1 MNLVIDI
8 ETENT
13 SADVATGNKR
23 IISIQIGDDVTQE
36 IYYDDSSEYSLSR
49 GKERILSLL
58 SSGCVFVGFYLAF
71 DLPLLKKFLDIDITN
86 YIELQI
92 VRYSSLVDACR
103 PYKINVDHKQKMNEK
118 AEEYTKRD
126 DIRNEARIEAQKRVE
141 EKGDSF
147 DYAFGKCLKSI
158 SFGKAII
165 DSYNEFVQKGG
176 SKDTLFYEYAIGD
189 VICEFRLFKALTE
202 AGKLSGPSS

>member
-1 MNLVIDI
+1 MNLAIDI

-36 IYYDDSSEYSLSR
+36 LYYADSSDYSLVR
-49 GKERILSLL
+49 AKERILSLL
-58 SSGCVFVGFYLAF
+58 SGGCVFVGFYLAF

-86 YIELQI
+86 YIELQTENYTRLAD
-92 VRYSSLVDACR
+92 VCR
-103 PYKINVDHKQKMNEK
+103 SYNITVDHKRKMDEK

-126 DIRNEARIEAQKRVE
+126 DIKNEARLEAQKRVE
-141 EKGDSF
+141 ERKDSF
-147 DYAFGKCLKSI
+147 DYALRICLKNI
-158 SFGKAII
+158 SRGKAMF
-165 DSYNEFVQKGG
+165 DSYNQFVQKGG

-189 VICEFRLFKALTE
+189 VICEFRLFKALKE
-202 AGKLSGPSS
+202 AGIISGNSS